1 MSISLSLIPRM
12 ATDSLNSSVMT
23 NAACP
28 QIPNAPVRILASGKC
43 TFILTTGRLKFYC
56 PCDKGTF
63 HLSSVDSDKKCER
76 CEHTLNFH
84 EDAVSSAVSQSTKQG
99 WYLFPLFHAVA
110 YHIAVM
116 PGEDGIEIECRWIGS
131 ISSPNT
137 YSMADNGDRGSFAY
151 IP

>member
-1 MSISLSLIPRM
+1 M
-12 ATDSLNSSVMT
+12 AASSLNSSAMT

-63 HLSSVDSDKKCER
+63 HLSSVDPDKKCER

-84 EDAVSSAVSQSTKQG
+84 EDAVSSAVSQRTEQG
-99 WYLFPLFHAVA
+99 WYLFPPVYTVA

-116 PGEDGIEIECRWIGS
+116 PDEDGSETEYRWIGL
-131 ISSPNT
+131 ISSPNLL
-137 YSMADNGDRGSFAY
+137 SHD
-151 IP
+151 